1 MEKKET
7 SGRCSHAVEQA
18 GPAGTEWLDS
28 SGRRKKGEKKK
39 CTPLSPSGPHARC
52 SLVRSLSKKA
62 VNDRDIG
69 ICKDERGAG

>member
-28 SGRRKKGEKKK
+28 SGRRKKGEKKEM
-39 CTPLSPSGPHARC
+39 HATK
-52 SLVRSLSKKA
+52 SVRSARTVFARSFA
-62 VNDRDIG
+62 EQESG
-69 ICKDERGAG
+69 ERS